1 MNGSSRDATIEYLMK
16 RILVTGGTGF
26 LGRNIA
32 ESYLKDKYELF
43 VPKRQ
48 ELDCSDEESVKQYFY
63 RYTFD
68 AVIHSAAKPGH
79 RNAGDTSSLFF
90 VNSRMLFNLLKYKDR
105 CGKFLNMGSGAI
117 YDMRHYIPK
126 MPESYFDTYIP
137 ADEHGYNKYILGKM
151 LPALER
157 VYDFRIFGVFGKHED
172 YAIRFI
178 SNAVCKAIH
187 DLPVTLRQKK
197 KFDYLYVNDL
207 MPILEHFIEN
217 DPPRQAFNITPDTSI
232 ELLEIAKIVKEIS
245 GKQIDILV
253 AQEGMGVEYSGDNQL
268 LRKEFP
274 TVKFTPIHKSI
285 AALYKW
291 YNDNKS
297 SINKALLLVDK

>member
-1 MNGSSRDATIEYLMK
+1 MSTKVVICDMNA
-16 RILVTGGTGF
+16 
-26 LGRNIA
+26 IA
-32 ESYLKDKYELF
+32 
-43 VPKRQ
+43 
-48 ELDCSDEESVKQYFY
+48 
-63 RYTFD
+63 
-68 AVIHSAAKPGH
+68 IHGIPGPVLAA
-79 RNAGDTSSLFF
+79 
-90 VNSRMLFNLLKYKDR
+90 
-105 CGKFLNMGSGAI
+105 
-117 YDMRHYIPK
+117 
-126 MPESYFDTYIP
+126 
-137 ADEHGYNKYILGKM
+137 
-151 LPALER
+151 
-157 VYDFRIFGVFGKHED
+157 
-172 YAIRFI
+172 
-178 SNAVCKAIH
+178 NAVCKAIH
-187 DLPVTLRQKK
+187 DLPVTLRQNK

-232 ELLEIAKIVKEIS
+232 ELLEIAMIVKEIS